1 MTRLAL
7 VVAAVLT
14 CNVALAE
21 TIPPTPTS
29 APAQRA
35 QQKARREISIEW
47 WLCGVAAVLSA
58 ATVVTTV
65 VVATRPGGS
74 LNTGVGTMGLT
85 VRF

>member
-1 MTRLAL
+1 M
-7 VVAAVLT
+7 
-14 CNVALAE
+14 
-21 TIPPTPTS
+21 
-29 APAQRA
+29 
-35 QQKARREISIEW
+35 EW